1 MKKQILVFFLLIFI
15 DSYGQTG
22 IYHSNGTLTVEIPTS
37 FDVLYGYPNANQI
50 DSKAI
55 DEYNKGT
62 TIIINLN
69 KQTNKENSLLKAIDH
84 FISSIN
90 YDKKF
95 VQAYDNLGKSYRML
109 GNYNLAKE
117 SYEISIKIF
126 PSGISAHQNLAI
138 IYEKEKDWRNA
149 IFRYKTVI
157 KLQPNNPEG
166 YYGLANVYMKTS
178 EYEIA
183 LKNASKALEL
193 YKKNPTNYIGDSYG
207 QVGLIYYYTK
217 NNIKAKEYIQIAKE
231 KYISNNLKSYFYS
244 TFPKN
249 MLKELGIR

>member
-1 MKKQILVFFLLIFI
+1 MKKQILVFFLFFLI
-15 DSYGQTG
+15 DSYGQNG
-22 IYHSNGTLTVEIPTS
+22 IYHSNGILTVEIPTS

-50 DSKAI
+50 NSKAI

-62 TIIINLN
+62 TILINLN
-69 KQTNKENSLLKAIDH
+69 NQNNKENSLLKAVDH

-109 GNYNLAKE
+109 GKYNLAKK

-126 PSGISAHQNLAI
+126 PKGISAHQNLAI
-138 IYEKEKDWRNA
+138 IYEKEKDWGSA
-149 IFRYKTVI
+149 KFRYKTVI

-166 YYGLANVYMKTS
+166 YYGLANVYIKTS
-178 EYEIA
+178 EYEVA

-207 QVGLIYYYTK
+207 QVGLIYYYIGDK
-217 NNIKAKEYIQIAKE
+217 LKAKEFIQTAKE
-231 KYISNNLKSYFYS
+231 KYISKNLKSYFYS
-244 TFPKN
+244 TFPEK
-249 MLKELGIR
+249 MLIELGI